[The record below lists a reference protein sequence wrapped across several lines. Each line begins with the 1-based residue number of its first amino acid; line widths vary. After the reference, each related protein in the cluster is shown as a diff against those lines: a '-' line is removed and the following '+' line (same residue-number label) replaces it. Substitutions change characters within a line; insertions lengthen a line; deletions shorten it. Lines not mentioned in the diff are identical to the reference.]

1 MKDRIIQVDSE
12 QQSRENMARYSIYSL
27 YDRYVP
33 DVRDGLKPVQRR
45 ILYTMYNDT
54 HCISIN
60 TKRKS
65 AITVGQV
72 MQYHAHSNDA
82 IYSSMKPMANWF
94 ESRAP
99 LLAYDSASG
108 TIQGGDQAAMRY
120 TESYMS
126 PFAVENVIG
135 EMAEVRAVVDW
146 DKTYDNHSIE
156 PETLPV
162 KVPLLLINGAFSI
175 AIGRKIEVPPHS
187 MNDVIDETIALIHD
201 PNHKVV
207 LIPDQCKPCEII
219 DTNWKLISN
228 TGSGNFTVRGIIKTN
243 QDKKGNYYL
252 QILSTPDLVFYDKI
266 KPKIEDMIKDNTLP
280 QIINIEDHSDDM
292 QLDVHIFLKKG
303 SDPEYVK
310 QVLYKTTDLQKTK
323 SVNME
328 LIDGLELKRFSYK
341 AYLLYFLEYRRGVK
355 FRLYN
360 GRLQKVET
368 KLHEID
374 TYIKILESGDVE
386 NIVHMIRNQ
395 SSMDE
400 DYLVD
405 WLTKKLKI
413 TDLQARFVLR
423 TQLKALSRGNLK
435 KFKEDQKDLIN
446 KVNLY
451 IQYITNEKLVDEEIE
466 KELLEIKAKYGNP
479 RRSIIISKSEA
490 SNIPEGE
497 FKIVITENNY
507 IKKMQIN
514 DNIRT
519 IRGDAAKYVIIANNT
534 KDLLLFDQSGKVFR
548 LQVHKIPFTDKS
560 GVGTDIRLLIK
571 KLTSGIVSVMYLPM
585 LEMLANKKSKYYIS
599 MVTTKGMIKRMDIN
613 DIINAT
619 PSGIIYTKLNKG
631 DYVKDIVIVNHKSD
645 IVVYTKSKAL
655 RMPVESTPYLKRSTI
670 GNIAMKSKDDID
682 GMSVVTGETRDIVV
696 VTNKGKFN
704 RFNVSGLPQSD
715 RNKAGTSVIKLTR
728 GDYIHNIFS
737 CNSHHSLRVIKTDG
751 EVVEININD
760 IPLGSSISGGVELC
774 KGGIIKA
781 ELLKNN

>member
-1 MKDRIIQVDSE
+1 MKDKIIQVDSE

-33 DVRDGLKPVQRR
+33 NVKDGLKPVHRR

-54 HCISIN
+54 HCMSLSA
-60 TKRKS
+60 KRKS
-65 AITVGQV
+65 AITVGAV
-72 MQYHAHSNDA
+72 MKYHAHGEGA
-82 IYSSMKPMANWF
+82 IYDSMKPMANWF
-94 ESRAP
+94 ESRVP

-135 EMAEVRAVVDW
+135 EMAEIKTVVDW

-156 PETLPV
+156 PESLPV

-175 AIGRKIEVPPHS
+175 AIGRKIEIPPHS

-201 PNHKVV
+201 PNHKVI

-228 TGSGNFTVRGIIKTN
+228 TGSGNFIVRGIIKTC
-243 QDKKGNYYL
+243 QDIKGNYYL
-252 QILSTPDLVFYDKI
+252 QILSTPDLVFYDNI
-266 KPKIEDMIKDNTLP
+266 KPKIEDMIKNNILP
-280 QIINIEDHSDDM
+280 QIADIEDHSTDM
-292 QLDVHIFLKKG
+292 QLDVHILLKKG

-328 LIDGLELKRFSYK
+328 LIDGIELKRFSYK

-423 TQLKALSRGNLK
+423 TQLKALSRGNLN
-435 KFKEDQKDLIN
+435 KFKAEQKELQD
-446 KVNLY
+446 KVNTY

-466 KELLEIKAKYGNP
+466 KELLEIKAKYGSP
-479 RRSIIISKSEA
+479 RRTIVISKSEA

-519 IRGDAAKYVIIANNT
+519 VRGDVAKYVIIANNT

-571 KLTSGIVSVMYLPM
+571 KLTSGIVSVMYLPI

-599 MVTTKGMIKRMDIN
+599 TVTNNGMIKRMDLN

-619 PSGIIYTKLNKG
+619 PSGIIYTKLNKN

-645 IVVYTKSKAL
+645 LVVYTKSKAL

-715 RNKAGTSVIKLTR
+715 RNRAGTSVIKLTR

-737 CNSHHSLRVIKTDG
+737 CNSHHKLRVIKADG
-751 EVVEININD
+751 DVVEINIDD